1 MKRERKNKDNFD
13 REWKNIRKLISKQ
26 ETRFYLEKKLELL
39 DLCLQYDE
47 IKKLGPFISIS
58 RLLLSKIDW
67 IELTNISYGCLY
79 YYDEHYVVSNYDNT
93 NKYFFKDAVEAIE
106 FLKENM
112 PLG

>member
-1 MKRERKNKDNFD
+1 MKRERKNKANFD
-13 REWKNIRKLISKQ
+13 KEWKHIRKIISE
-26 ETRFYLEKKLELL
+26 ETNFFAEKRLELL

-47 IKKLGPFISIS
+47 IKKLEPFISIS

-67 IELTNISYGCLY
+67 VELTNISYGCLY
-79 YYDEHYVVSNYDNT
+79 YYDDHYVVSNYDNT
-93 NKYFFKDAVEAIE
+93 KKYFFKNAVEAIE